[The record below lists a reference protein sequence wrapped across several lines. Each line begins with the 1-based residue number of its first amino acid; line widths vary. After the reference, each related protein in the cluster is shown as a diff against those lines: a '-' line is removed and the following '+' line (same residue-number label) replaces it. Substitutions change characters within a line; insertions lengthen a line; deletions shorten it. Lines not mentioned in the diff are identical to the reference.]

1 MDGENKINLGLTS
14 KVYGRKEIDSII
26 DREFKQFGQSEE
38 LEEKTVDQFF
48 VDYEDLFYQIPVE
61 GSVNSHEYLVKKSS
75 ELYKVNTSTSD
86 IQPLLDE
93 ITLLRSQSVVDQQ
106 TIIDLRTQLATTGR
120 SETDTETISSLRT
133 ELAEAINES
142 NQ

>member
-1 MDGENKINLGLTS
+1 MSYSVEFEKR
-14 KVYGRKEIDSII
+14 VYQKQPFNEVV
-26 DREFKQFGQSEE
+26 DRQFHEFGQQPTESV
-38 LEEKTVDQFF
+38 KTVDQFF
-48 VDYEDLFYQIPVE
+48 VDYENLFYQIPVE
-61 GSVNSHEYLVKKSS
+61 GSINSHEYLIKKSS
-75 ELYKVNTSTSD
+75 ELYRINTSTED

-120 SETDTETISSLRT
+120 SETDTEVVSTLRT

>member
-1 MDGENKINLGLTS
+1 MDGGNKINLGLTS

-26 DREFKQFGQSEE
+26 DREFKQFGQPEE

-75 ELYKVNTSTSD
+75 ELYKVNTSTND

-120 SETDTETISSLRT
+120 SETDTETISSLRI

>member
-1 MDGENKINLGLTS
+1 MGETKVNLGLS
-14 KVYGRKEIDSII
+14 SRVYGRKEADSIL
-26 DREFKQFGQSEE
+26 DRDFKQFGQVGEVT
-38 LEEKTVDQFF
+38 EKTVDQFF
-48 VDYEDLFYQIPVE
+48 VDYENLFYQIPVE

-75 ELYKVNTSTSD
+75 ELYRINSSAED

-106 TIIDLRTQLATTGR
+106 TIIDLRTQLSGR
-120 SETDTETISSLRT
+120 SETDTETISVLRT